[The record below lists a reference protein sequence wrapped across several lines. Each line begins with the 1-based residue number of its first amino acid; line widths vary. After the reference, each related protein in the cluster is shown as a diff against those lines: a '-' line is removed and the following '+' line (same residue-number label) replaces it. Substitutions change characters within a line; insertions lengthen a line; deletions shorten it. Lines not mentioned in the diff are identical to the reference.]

1 MKKILGIL
9 SIFLGFELV
18 LCFVFCFFIDVP
30 TVVAESSVFGYRI
43 LTGAELFIK
52 YFPAVIIT
60 GYIVAFAVYFGRNSE
75 GSVTRFSA
83 QMIKRFKYVMIST
96 IMIASLLT
104 VNTEIFGNLIKMK
117 KTQIVNQPKIVN
129 EYVKVGNNLF
139 RNGYYERAL
148 RYADAALKLNPNHTG
163 AVTLKDMADVEIN
176 RAQTSDIRSK
186 LYKSV
191 EDAEKVDRVNIDAA
205 QIATV
210 YNYYL
215 KSSEAYKNEEWFNAH
230 YYAELGIKLAT
241 PKDPNY
247 ETLKQISTAAW
258 NNLEECHKM
267 SKTEDQK
274 LFEKKYQGYLALVEN
289 DDLKAYYIFRE
300 LYQTSRELQSDPDVV
315 FYMEIAEDRINQ
327 RSFFIDETFELE
339 SFENANDVYFSYEYA
354 DGSVDIIYCKGLTIV
369 EETGNTIQYLRDLTI
384 TSIDRTGNW
393 FRTMNVPY
401 AKVLPVSV
409 KSLNDTTKQILG
421 IDDDLEFMP
430 YFILKS
436 VGREKPNTEIFPEY
450 TYANGET
457 AKSPEYLLLP
467 ISYED
472 FLLLENSTHTP
483 ETIPIFKLYKL
494 AFSAANY
501 GYSTEVF
508 SQVLMNRLYFPLW
521 IIIIF
526 VMLATF
532 AWHNRI
538 DPNEYFKMTWVLAF
552 PLFFIASVYFY
563 KAMLFVFKLL
573 NYAIL
578 GRMGLTSAFIT
589 AGVLYIICYVLV
601 SIGFLGSRAKE

>member
-1 MKKILGIL
+1 
-9 SIFLGFELV
+9 
-18 LCFVFCFFIDVP
+18 
-30 TVVAESSVFGYRI
+30 
-43 LTGAELFIK
+43 
-52 YFPAVIIT
+52 
-60 GYIVAFAVYFGRNSE
+60 
-75 GSVTRFSA
+75 
-83 QMIKRFKYVMIST
+83 
-96 IMIASLLT
+96 
-104 VNTEIFGNLIKMK
+104 
-117 KTQIVNQPKIVN
+117 
-129 EYVKVGNNLF
+129 
-139 RNGYYERAL
+139 
-148 RYADAALKLNPNHTG
+148 
-163 AVTLKDMADVEIN
+163 
-176 RAQTSDIRSK
+176 
-186 LYKSV
+186 
-191 EDAEKVDRVNIDAA
+191 
-205 QIATV
+205 
-210 YNYYL
+210 
-215 KSSEAYKNEEWFNAH
+215 
-230 YYAELGIKLAT
+230 
-241 PKDPNY
+241 
-247 ETLKQISTAAW
+247 
-258 NNLEECHKM
+258 
-267 SKTEDQK
+267 
-274 LFEKKYQGYLALVEN
+274 
-289 DDLKAYYIFRE
+289 
-300 LYQTSRELQSDPDVV
+300 
-315 FYMEIAEDRINQ
+315 
-327 RSFFIDETFELE
+327 
-339 SFENANDVYFSYEYA
+339 
-354 DGSVDIIYCKGLTIV
+354 
-369 EETGNTIQYLRDLTI
+369 
-384 TSIDRTGNW
+384 
-393 FRTMNVPY
+393 
-401 AKVLPVSV
+401 
-409 KSLNDTTKQILG
+409 
-421 IDDDLEFMP
+421 MP